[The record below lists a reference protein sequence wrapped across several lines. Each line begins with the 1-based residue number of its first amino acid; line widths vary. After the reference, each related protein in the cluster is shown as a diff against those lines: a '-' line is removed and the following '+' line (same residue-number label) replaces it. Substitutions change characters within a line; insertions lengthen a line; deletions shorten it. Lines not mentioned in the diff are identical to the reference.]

1 MIVIRSFMSLCIVS
15 HLDLSLMVVPQRS
28 THFYESGTGKWHVGS
43 SVCMSEVG

>member
-15 HLDLSLMVVPQRS
+15 HLDLSLMVVPQR
-28 THFYESGTGKWHVGS
+28 TFMRVALGHVGS